1 MTVGGDEPETVREG
15 RMSEGKWGER
25 VKMAGGNWINRV
37 NNYLYPLKII
47 NMIAKNN
54 RLFFLLSAS
63 LLFAT
68 LLRAQNAQQQG
79 DDSWKKVYRA
89 TATKYDDL
97 INTRL
102 DVKFDYDKCY
112 MYGKEWVTL
121 KPHFYSTDTLE
132 LDAKGMDI
140 HKIEMVKEGRNV
152 PLKYDND
159 GTTLR
164 IRLDRTYHRTE
175 KYTLYIDYTA
185 KPNELKVHHG
195 SAAITDA
202 KGLYFINPKG
212 EEKDKP
218 TQIWTQGETESNSV
232 WFPTIDKPN
241 QKCTEEITMTVPSKY
256 VTLSNG
262 LLIEQKNNGDG
273 TRTDHWKLDLPNAP
287 YLFFMGVGEY
297 SIIKDSYKGKD
308 VAYYVEKE
316 YAPVARRIF
325 GHTPEMIAFY
335 SRMTGVDYPWPKYD
349 QIVGRDYVSGAMEN
363 TTATLHGEQAN
374 QDAREL
380 TDGNQWEDVIA
391 HELFHHWF
399 GDLVTCESWSNI
411 TLNESFADFSE
422 TLWNEYYYGKDA
434 GDAVNYSGIQS
445 YLQQPENA
453 DKDLVR
459 FYYADKEDVFDQVSY
474 PKGGRI
480 LNMLRNYVGD
490 SAFWKSL
497 NLYLNTY
504 KFQSAEAQELRLA
517 FEEVTGEDLNWFWNQ
532 WYYGAGHPKLT
543 IDYVYNDGAGK
554 VQVIVN
560 QTQESGKVFRL
571 PVDIDV
577 YNGASKARHQVWVED
592 KTDTFTFSYANHP
605 DLVNFDGDK
614 ILLCEKTDN
623 KTLDNFVHQFK
634 YAGLY
639 VDRREAI
646 DFCSKHQD
654 DPKALE
660 LMKAGLKDRFYR
672 LRNFTL
678 SKLDFD
684 RDAVKTTFEPLIA
697 EMAAHDPSR
706 PVKAAAISLLG
717 NYKKPEYVS
726 LFTKATNDSSYTVA
740 GNALEALVGIDST
753 AALKI
758 AKGLQ
763 KAPAKGELSAAISIA
778 LIKSGDESDFDA
790 ITNNFDKMPV
800 TQSKFEFLRPYIG
813 MLDKVKS
820 TDRLKHGV
828 DVVIKFKEAI
838 PSAYRGQTD
847 PYFDAALNSLAK
859 KKAAAGMQDQADYIT
874 GALAAEKK

>member
-1 MTVGGDEPETVREG
+1 
-15 RMSEGKWGER
+15 
-25 VKMAGGNWINRV
+25 
-37 NNYLYPLKII
+37 
-47 NMIAKNN
+47 
-54 RLFFLLSAS
+54 
-63 LLFAT
+63 
-68 LLRAQNAQQQG
+68 
-79 DDSWKKVYRA
+79 
-89 TATKYDDL
+89 
-97 INTRL
+97 
-102 DVKFDYDKCY
+102 
-112 MYGKEWVTL
+112 
-121 KPHFYSTDTLE
+121 
-132 LDAKGMDI
+132 
-140 HKIEMVKEGRNV
+140 
-152 PLKYDND
+152 
-159 GTTLR
+159 
-164 IRLDRTYHRTE
+164 
-175 KYTLYIDYTA
+175 
-185 KPNELKVHHG
+185 
-195 SAAITDA
+195 
-202 KGLYFINPKG
+202 
-212 EEKDKP
+212 
-218 TQIWTQGETESNSV
+218 
-232 WFPTIDKPN
+232 
-241 QKCTEEITMTVPSKY
+241 
-256 VTLSNG
+256 
-262 LLIEQKNNGDG
+262 
-273 TRTDHWKLDLPNAP
+273 
-287 YLFFMGVGEY
+287 MGVGDY

-335 SRMTGVDYPWPKYD
+335 SRMTGIDYPWPKYD

-422 TLWNEYYYGKDA
+422 TLWNEYKYGKDA
-434 GDAVNYSGIQS
+434 GDAVNYAGIQS

-504 KFQSAEAQELRLA
+504 KFKSAEAQELRLA
-517 FEEVTGEDLNWFWNQ
+517 FEKTTGEDLNWFWNQ

-543 IDYVYNDGAGK
+543 VDYVYNDAAGK
-554 VQVIVN
+554 VQVIIN

-571 PVDIDV
+571 PVAIDI
-577 YNGASKARHQVWVED
+577 YNGASKTRHQVWIED
-592 KTDTFTFSYANHP
+592 KTDTFSFSYPNHP
-605 DLVNFDGDK
+605 DLVNVDGDR

-623 KTLDNFVHQFK
+623 KTLENYIHQFR

-639 VDRREAI
+639 LDRREAI
-646 DFCSKHQD
+646 DSCSKHQD
-654 DPKALE
+654 DPKAVE
-660 LMKAGLKDRFYR
+660 LMKAGLKDRYYR
-672 LRNFTL
+672 IRNFTL

-706 PVKAAAISLLG
+706 IVKATAISLLG
-717 NYKKPEYVS
+717 NFKKPEYET
-726 LFTKATNDSSYTVA
+726 LFTRATTDSSYTVA
-740 GNALEALVGIDST
+740 GDALEALLELDST

-758 AKGLQ
+758 TKELQ
-763 KAPAKGELSAAISIA
+763 KAPAKGELSAAISIV
-778 LIKSGDESDFDA
+778 LIKSGDESDFDL

-800 TQSKFEFLRPYIG
+800 TESKFEFLRLYIPL
-813 MLDKVKS
+813 LDKVKS
-820 TDRLKHGV
+820 TDRLKHAV
-828 DVVIKFKEAI
+828 DVVIRFKEAI
-838 PSAYRGQTD
+838 PSPYRGQTD

-859 KKAAAGMQDQADYIT
+859 KKAAAGMQDLADYIK